1 MTPTTFFRTA
11 LALAAALAALLAAA
25 APAQQK
31 LIPQQSEIAFTT
43 RQMGVPVEG
52 RFKKFD
58 AQLAFDPKHPE
69 AGKVSIAIDAA
80 SASFGI
86 ADTDAELPKPAWFG
100 AAKFPQATF
109 QSTAIK
115 AAGPNRFDV
124 AGRLS
129 AKGNARD
136 VIVPVTLA
144 QAGAT
149 TRATGSFTIKRLD
162 FKIGE
167 GEWTDT
173 SLVANDVVVK
183 FSLAFSGVGAP

>member
-1 MTPTTFFRTA
+1 MTLFRTA
-11 LALAAALAALLAAA
+11 FAATVLSVLAPAAL
-25 APAQQK
+25 AQQK
-31 LIPQQSEIAFTT
+31 LLPQQSEIAFTT
-43 RQMGVPVEG
+43 KQMGVPVEG
-52 RFKKFD
+52 KFKKFD
-58 AQLAFDPKHPE
+58 AQLAFDPKRPE

-100 AAKFPQATF
+100 ATKFPQATF

-124 AGRLS
+124 AGKLS
-129 AKGNARD
+129 VKGNSRD
-136 VIVPVTLA
+136 LVVPVTLA
-144 QAGAT
+144 QAGGA

-173 SLVANDVVVK
+173 SLVADGVVVK
-183 FSLAFSGVGAP
+183 FSLAFSGLGAP

>member
-1 MTPTTFFRTA
+1 MTPMTFLRT
-11 LALAAALAALLAAA
+11 ALAAALLAAGAPAAL
-25 APAQQK
+25 AQQK

-43 RQMGVPVEG
+43 KQMGVPVEG
-52 RFKKFD
+52 KFRKFD
-58 AQLAFDPKHPE
+58 AQLAFDPKRPE

-115 AAGPNRFDV
+115 AAGPSRFDV

-129 AKGNARD
+129 VKGNSRD
-136 VIVPVTLA
+136 VVVPVTLA
-144 QAGAT
+144 QAGGA
-149 TRATGSFTIKRLD
+149 TRATGTFTIRRLD
-162 FKIGE
+162 FKVGE

-183 FSLAFSGVGAP
+183 FSLAFSGLGAP